1 MTADKTYNAAAV
13 VLTASCPVPGL
24 IPWWGFL
31 VGHSN
36 ATAVRTYMRQLT
48 PGLNRW
54 RTGDHEL
61 MIELALTLPYRLAPR
76 VRRHE
81 ADMRR
86 WLGAAVR
93 LAVGADGARL
103 DAFEPVTVT
112 VTYDPHV
119 TGWGAAV
126 VHLRYPLTE

>member
-1 MTADKTYNAAAV
+1 MTADKTYNAAAAH
-13 VLTASCPVPGL
+13 LPTIGPVPGL

-31 VGHSN
+31 AGHSN
-36 ATAVRTYMRQLT
+36 ATAARSYMRQLT
-48 PGLNRW
+48 PAFNRW
-54 RTGDHEL
+54 RTGDPEL

-86 WLGAAVR
+86 WLGAAVL
-93 LAVGADGARL
+93 LAAGATGPRP
-103 DAFEPVTVT
+103 FGPVTIT

-119 TGWGAAV
+119 TGWGEAA
-126 VHLRYPLTE
+126 VHLRYPITE